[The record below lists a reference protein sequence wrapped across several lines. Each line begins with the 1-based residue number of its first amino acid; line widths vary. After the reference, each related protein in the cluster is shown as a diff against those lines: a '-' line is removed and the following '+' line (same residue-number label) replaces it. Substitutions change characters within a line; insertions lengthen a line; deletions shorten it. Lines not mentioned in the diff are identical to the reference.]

1 MPHKDRLANASTRQ
15 EMIENLRE
23 LVKAIDKRARDLD
36 LDGETE
42 IARDAAALRQ
52 KAVERI
58 AELEAGGN

>member
-23 LVKAIDKRARDLD
+23 LVKAIDKRARHLGQ
-36 LDGETE
+36 DGETE

-52 KAVERI
+52 KAIERI

>member
-23 LVKAIDKRARDLD
+23 LVKAIDKRARHLD
-36 LDGETE
+36 QDGETE

-52 KAVERI
+52 KAIERI

>member
-23 LVKAIDKRARDLD
+23 LVKAIDKRARHLD